1 MASQIAQLA
10 LAIDAKLD
18 TLEGN
23 KDSAFQGAAN
33 AFTGSAIVK
42 EGEHSTLL
50 STVQG
55 EEDARALQFT
65 TDFNDAKDLMD
76 GYKNDFVNNVDD
88 TVADSI
94 KETLAK
100 INEVDGQIDGSIV
113 TYGSDMNAALQSE
126 VIGVI
131 GTAQDVEEAFA

>member
-18 TLEGN
+18 TLEGS
-23 KDSAFQGAAN
+23 KDSAYQGAAN

-42 EGEHSTLL
+42 EGEHATLL

-55 EEDARALQFT
+55 EENDRQDQFVL
-65 TDFNDAKDLMD
+65 DLNGAKGLMD

-94 KETLAK
+94 KEALVK
-100 INEVDGQIDGSIV
+100 INEVDGEIDGSIL
-113 TYGSDMNAALQSE
+113 TYGSDMNAAFQTE
-126 VIGVI
+126 VVEVI
-131 GTAQDVEEAFA
+131 GTAEDVELAFS